1 MIYFR
6 PINNSLMPFTPTYSP
21 VPHVPAPHLRDADG
35 FLRQAPRRSAEYA
48 ATHPVQPLKGLP
60 GTRATDVSYR
70 ALAPGGAGDDGARTT
85 VHCSLITVHWSF
97 TFSAKEKDVET
108 GLSYFGSRYYSSD
121 LSIWLSV
128 DPMAAKYP
136 SQSPYVYCADNPI
149 KLVDP
154 NGEEIYVE
162 IDGVKYTYNGNGLVG
177 KDGCEF
183 IPKANSFGGRVL
195 KDLNALK
202 HSKSQLI
209 RGKMDDLITSKHSHT
224 IKLASDET
232 EFNQTLDKANAS
244 TPGEGSGTV
253 TYYNPFSTK
262 NNCVDGDRLS
272 CAVLTHELLGHG
284 WDKDQGMYDANNKTS
299 NGIRYEEINA
309 INLQNIVLK
318 EHNLQT
324 RTAIGHDENTK
335 KLIPESELNK
345 YFTPKPPRK

>member
-1 MIYFR
+1 MTRHR
-6 PINNSLMPFTPTYSP
+6 PYRQRPMNPLLGIWDEPATVPGYCHAFPKGEINDGSRPTANYSLLTANSLTY
-21 VPHVPAPHLRDADG
+21 
-35 FLRQAPRRSAEYA
+35 
-48 ATHPVQPLKGLP
+48 
-60 GTRATDVSYR
+60 
-70 ALAPGGAGDDGARTT
+70 
-85 VHCSLITVHWSF
+85 
-97 TFSAKEKDVET
+97 TFSAKERDSET

-128 DPMAAKYP
+128 DPMSDKYA
-136 SQSPYVYCADNPI
+136 SLSPYVYCADNPV

-154 NGEEIYVE
+154 DGEEIYVE
-162 IDGVKYTYNGNGLVG
+162 IDGVKYKYNGNGLVG

-183 IPKANSFGGRVL
+183 VPKANSFGGRVL

-202 HSKSQLI
+202 NSKDQLI
-209 RGKMDDLITSKHSHT
+209 RGKMDDLIISKHSHT
-224 IKLASDET
+224 IKLTSDGT
-232 EFNQTLDKANAS
+232 EFNQTLNKANAS
-244 TPGEGSGTV
+244 TPGEGSGTI

-318 EHNLQT
+318 EHKLQT

-335 KLIPESELNK
+335 KLIPESELNQ

>member
-1 MIYFR
+1 
-6 PINNSLMPFTPTYSP
+6 
-21 VPHVPAPHLRDADG
+21 
-35 FLRQAPRRSAEYA
+35 
-48 ATHPVQPLKGLP
+48 
-60 GTRATDVSYR
+60 
-70 ALAPGGAGDDGARTT
+70 
-85 VHCSLITVHWSF
+85 
-97 TFSAKEKDVET
+97 
-108 GLSYFGSRYYSSD
+108 
-121 LSIWLSV
+121 
-128 DPMAAKYP
+128 MASKYP
-136 SQSPYVYCADNPI
+136 SLSPYVYCADNPI